1 MPASKYGIDIEQLSA
16 HGQAAVRAAEQLAAR
31 TTIFRDQVPLAAIIP
46 VEDLDKL
53 EPRDPGE
60 GGADPLLS
68 LCGKCDND
76 AFVDHFNSE
85 LSQTALFHP
94 AGSSSPPRKK
104 GSVPPP
110 PPKRR

>member
-1 MPASKYGIDIEQLSA
+1 MPISKYGVDIEQLSA
-16 HGQAAVRAAEQLAAR
+16 HGQAAVRAAEQLSAR
-31 TTIFRDQVPLAAIIP
+31 TLIFRDQVPLAAIIP

-85 LSQTALFHP
+85 LSKTALFQTP
-94 AGSSSPPRKK
+94 KK

-110 PPKRR
+110 PPKRKPR